1 MIGSLGY
8 SLDMMFGEDPVER
21 QALGWCKIQDACVL
35 CCDACDGCDLMRDEG
50 EGDIWHLELW
60 RDGLI
65 KMIKLMKFDEITL
78 MGLMGSD

>member
-1 MIGSLGY
+1 
-8 SLDMMFGEDPVER
+8 MMFGEDPVER

-35 CCDACDGCDLMRDEG
+35 CCDLMGDEG
-50 EGDIWHLELW
+50 EGDIW

-78 MGLMGSD
+78 MGLMGATDVDVDRDTSIVT